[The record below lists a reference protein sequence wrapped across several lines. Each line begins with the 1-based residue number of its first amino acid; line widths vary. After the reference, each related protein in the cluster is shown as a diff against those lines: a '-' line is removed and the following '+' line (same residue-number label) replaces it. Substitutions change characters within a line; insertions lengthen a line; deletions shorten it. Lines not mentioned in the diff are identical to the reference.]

1 MEDKIV
7 ICFTPFNKGKR
18 DMNPLRKP
26 ILIDIKGIVSLYK
39 DNSTYI
45 LHLTNCAKKLYLN
58 CEYWDLS
65 IYKIS

>member
-1 MEDKIV
+1 
-7 ICFTPFNKGKR
+7 
-18 DMNPLRKP
+18 MNPLRKP